1 MVYFDHSEETP
12 SILSVMETIE
22 GQDFNLDLSSRD
34 LAFLS
39 GVEVYTRMDMSVRLS
54 EGDLHNLYSTL
65 DKAMEGNPDTA
76 ESRANTTIRKMID
89 QRLICRVSSGIDS
102 DSIYR
107 LTFLGEAIASDMI
120 RKDSLTKE
128 TLETMLSAVA
138 ATLDDITKSSNA
150 DGDRKYWRLH
160 VEVPL
165 KATVSLLIEAIDRR
179 QHSLDQKQT
188 DAQNTFEKL
197 YSEDDSIEGLG
208 RCEELLNTVA
218 NTLKELDHALFQG
231 AGVLKEKLSTIEE
244 NAESFGQTKSAE
256 ISRMIYQSLDD
267 IVDWARIRGEKW
279 SEYYHSA
286 HEFLRS
292 AVRLDVGRAFANRL
306 RKNISTYFDNPWV
319 LNYTIADKY
328 TFMREENYG
337 VESEAISR
345 ESSDIVLEGIAD
357 TKATKVIVNK
367 FKESINEKLK
377 NGDHVD
383 LAQILND
390 VAGKDDNLLFHLAVT
405 GIRSMVND
413 TDIQNLSYHPE
424 WQALTNGAEVQG
436 LTVVKRIKS
445 KPQENVKTTEN
456 QI

>member
-22 GQDFNLDLSSRD
+22 AQGFNLDLSSKD

-54 EGDLHNLYSTL
+54 EGDLHNLFSTL
-65 DKAMEGNPDTA
+65 DKSVDGNSDTVEA
-76 ESRANTTIRKMID
+76 RANTTIRKMID
-89 QRLICRVSSGIDS
+89 QRLLCRVSSGIDS
-102 DSIYR
+102 DSVYR

-138 ATLDDITKSSNA
+138 STLDDITKAASKN
-150 DGDRKYWRLH
+150 GDKKYWRLH

-218 NTLKELDHALFQG
+218 NTLKELDHALFKG
-231 AGVLKEKLSTIEE
+231 AGILKEKLSVIEE
-244 NAESFGQTKSAE
+244 NAEAHGQRKSAE

-306 RKNISTYFDNPWV
+306 RKNISSYFDNPWV
-319 LNYTIADKY
+319 LNYTVADKY
-328 TFMREENYG
+328 TFMREEAYG
-337 VESEAISR
+337 AEAEAISR
-345 ESSDIVLEGIAD
+345 ESSDIVMEGIAD
-357 TKATKVIVNK
+357 TKATKIIVNK
-367 FKESINEKLK
+367 FKESINKKLEEGQK
-377 NGDHVD
+377 VD
-383 LAQILND
+383 LASILD
-390 VAGKDDNLLFHLAVT
+390 EVAGNDDNLLFHLAVT

-413 TDIQNLSYHPE
+413 TQIENLTYHPE
-424 WQALTNGAEVQG
+424 WQTLQNGAEVQG
-436 LTVVKRIKS
+436 LTVSKLNTDVK
-445 KPQENVKTTEN
+445 NTEK
-456 QI
+456 QV